1 MTRAVVLLLLPLL
14 LSGCLFAHENDAV
27 EDRPDTAVGVG
38 ATVIY
43 PGQGNPV
50 IPQGGRQPAGGSASA
65 STSEPALIGGVAQDA
80 SAERKNR
87 TVPIIGPLTT
97 LIGYPVWI
105 HGDPQGFRG
114 VRRC

>member
-1 MTRAVVLLLLPLL
+1 MMRAVVLLLLPLL

-50 IPQGGRQPAGGSASA
+50 IPQGGRQPVGASA
-65 STSEPALIGGVAQDA
+65 RSSTSEPALISGVAQEV
-80 SAERKNR
+80 SVQKKNR
-87 TVPIIGPLTT
+87 VVPIIGPLTT
-97 LIGYPVWI
+97 LIGYPFWI
-105 HGDPQGFRG
+105 FGDPKGFRG